1 MHWKLIQVL
10 HYSCRIPLQKF
21 QSIRDTLRE
30 VGITQTG
37 LLEKARQGN
46 YKHTKEYG
54 DPEPL
59 SNYLDAQYYG
69 SIDIGTPGQP
79 FKVVFDTGSSNL
91 WVPSKKCPWSDIAC
105 RKLHQYHFEF

>member
-1 MHWKLIQVL
+1 LT
-10 HYSCRIPLQKF
+10 KF

-30 VGITQTG
+30 VGITQKG
-37 LLEKARQGN
+37 LLEKAQQRN
-46 YKHTKEYG
+46 YKYTTQYG

-105 RKLHQYHFEF
+105 CKLHCTI